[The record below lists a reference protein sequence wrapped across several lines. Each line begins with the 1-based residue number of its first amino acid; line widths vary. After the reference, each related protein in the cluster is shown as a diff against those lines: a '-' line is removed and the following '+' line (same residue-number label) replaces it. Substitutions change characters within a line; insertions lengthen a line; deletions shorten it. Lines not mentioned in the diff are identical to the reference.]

1 MMLTLTFLGGLALL
15 LLGADLLVRGASR
28 LALALGLTPIV
39 VGLTVVSIGTSAP
52 ELAISVGG
60 ALAGTPDL
68 ALGNIVGSNIAN
80 VLLIL
85 GLVAL
90 VTPLVVHRQ
99 LVWLDVP
106 LMIGAS
112 LLVFAMAVD
121 GRIARWEGGVL
132 VAAAIAYI
140 LFLVRMAR
148 RHPEQVPEDPHLGD
162 GDGDGDAEARP
173 GTLRQLLLMPVF
185 TFLILFA
192 FPAKPDDLR
201 MLAKVLVARLL
212 VQAATAIAGALG
224 LSDLVIGLTV
234 VAVGTSLPEIATS
247 LLSSLRGQRDLAVGN
262 IVGSNIFNLLLV
274 LGGTALVAS
283 DGIPVAA
290 TALRFD
296 LPVMT
301 AVAVACLPIFFVGH
315 CIRRWEGALFVGYY
329 LAYTAYLLMAASS
342 HDALDD
348 FRLVMQTVVMPLTLV
363 TLVVVTWRHLRA
375 RAAPPT
381 NTADGSP

>member
-1 MMLTLTFLGGLALL
+1 MLLALTFLGGLALL
-15 LLGADLLVRGASR
+15 LLGAELLVRGASR
-28 LALALGLTPIV
+28 LAIALGLAPII

-68 ALGNIVGSNIAN
+68 ALGNVVGSNIAN

-112 LLVFAMAVD
+112 LLVFGMAWD
-121 GRIARWEGGVL
+121 GVIAGWEGGVL
-132 VAAAIAYI
+132 LALAIAYI
-140 LFLVRMAR
+140 GFLVWTAR
-148 RHPEQVPEDPHLGD
+148 RHPEQVPEDPQLA
-162 GDGDGDAEARP
+162 DAGAATPAQPR
-173 GTLRQLLLMPVF
+173 TARQLLLM
-185 TFLILFA
+185 A
-192 FPAKPDDLR
+192 AG
-201 MLAKVLVARLL
+201 LALLVAGARLL
-212 VQAATAIAGALG
+212 VQAATAIGSALG

-247 LLSSLRGQRDLAVGN
+247 ILAAVRGQRDLAVGN

-274 LGGTALVAS
+274 LGATALVAG
-283 DGIPVAA
+283 DGIPVPAS
-290 TALRFD
+290 ALRFD

-301 AVAVACLPIFFVGH
+301 AVALACLPIFFTGH
-315 CIRRWEGALFVGYY
+315 CIRRWEGALFVAYY
-329 LAYTAYLLMAASS
+329 VAYTAYLLMAAAE
-342 HDALDD
+342 HDALAD
-348 FRLVMQTVVMPLTLV
+348 FRLAMLGVVIPLTVVTLA
-363 TLVVVTWRHLRA
+363 VVTFRTVRRRVA
-375 RAAPPT
+375 PEAADKEDCT
-381 NTADGSP
+381 

>member
-173 GTLRQLLLMPVF
+173 GTLRQLLLM
-185 TFLILFA
+185 A
-192 FPAKPDDLR
+192 AG
-201 MLAKVLVARLL
+201 LALLVAGARLL

-301 AVAVACLPIFFVGH
+301 AVAVACLPIFFVGL

-329 LAYTAYLLMAASS
+329 VAYTAYLLMAASS
-342 HDALDD
+342 HASLDD
-348 FRLVMQTVVMPLTLV
+348 FRLVMQAVVMPLTLV
-363 TLVVVTWRHLRA
+363 TLSVVTWRHVRS
-375 RAAPPT
+375 RAALPP
-381 NTADGSP
+381 NTPDGSP

>member
-1 MMLTLTFLGGLALL
+1 MLLLTLLGGLVLL
-15 LLGADLLVRGASR
+15 LLGAELLVRGASR
-28 LALALGLTPIV
+28 LALALGLAPIV

-112 LLVFAMAVD
+112 LLVFAMALD
-121 GRIARWEGGVL
+121 GRIARWEGAVL

-140 LFLVRMAR
+140 VFLVRMAQH
-148 RHPEQVPEDPHLGD
+148 HPEQVPEDPQLAGD
-162 GDGDGDAEARP
+162 DSGAGVEARP
-173 GTLRQLLLMPVF
+173 RTARQLLLMG
-185 TFLILFA
+185 A
-192 FPAKPDDLR
+192 G
-201 MLAKVLVARLL
+201 LALLVAGAHLL
-212 VQAATAIAGALG
+212 VHAATALAGELG
-224 LSDLVIGLTV
+224 LSELVIGLTV
-234 VAVGTSLPEIATS
+234 VAIGTSLPEIATS
-247 LLSSLRGQRDLAVGN
+247 LISALRGQRDLAVGN

-283 DGIPVAA
+283 DGIPVAV

-301 AVAVACLPIFFVGH
+301 VVAVACLPIFFVGH

-329 LAYTAYLLMAASS
+329 GAYTAYLLMAESS

-348 FRLVMQTVVMPLTLV
+348 FRLAMQTVVMPLTLL
-363 TLVVVTWRHLRA
+363 TLAVVTWRYLRLRA
-375 RAAPPT
+375 PTPPHT
-381 NTADGSP
+381 PDDPA

>member
-1 MMLTLTFLGGLALL
+1 MLLLTFLGGLALL

-68 ALGNIVGSNIAN
+68 ALGNIVGSNIATSPR
-80 VLLIL
+80 ISRT
-85 GLVAL
+85 LVAL

-112 LLVFAMAVD
+112 LLVFAMALD

-140 LFLVRMAR
+140 LFLVGMAR
-148 RHPEQVPEDPHLGD
+148 RHPEQVPEDPQLGEV
-162 GDGDGDAEARP
+162 DADTEARP
-173 GTLRQLLLMPVF
+173 GTLRQLLLM
-185 TFLILFA
+185 A
-192 FPAKPDDLR
+192 AG
-201 MLAKVLVARLL
+201 LALLVAGARLL

-234 VAVGTSLPEIATS
+234 VAIGTSLPEIATS

-274 LGGTALVAS
+274 LGGTALVAG
-283 DGIPVAA
+283 DGIPVAP

-329 LAYTAYLLMAASS
+329 VAYTAYLLMAASS
-342 HDALDD
+342 HASLDD
-348 FRLVMQTVVMPLTLV
+348 FRLVMQAVVMPLTLV
-363 TLVVVTWRHLRA
+363 TLSVVTWRHVRS
-375 RAAPPT
+375 RAALPP
-381 NTADGSP
+381 NTPDGSP

>member
-1 MMLTLTFLGGLALL
+1 MLLTLTFLGGLALL
-15 LLGADLLVRGASR
+15 LLGAELLVRGASK
-28 LALALGLTPIV
+28 LAIALGMAPII

-68 ALGNIVGSNIAN
+68 ALGNVVGSNIAN

-112 LLVFAMAVD
+112 VLVFAMAYD
-121 GRIARWEGGVL
+121 GSIARWEGGTLLAGAV
-132 VAAAIAYI
+132 AYI
-140 LFLVRMAR
+140 AFLVWTAR
-148 RHPEQVPEDPHLGD
+148 RHPEQVPEDPQLAAGD
-162 GDGDGDAEARP
+162 PGEATPPR
-173 GTLRQLLLMPVF
+173 TARQLLLV
-185 TFLILFA
+185 LAGLV
-192 FPAKPDDLR
+192 
-201 MLAKVLVARLL
+201 MLVAGARLL
-212 VQAATAIAGALG
+212 VQAATAIGSALG

-234 VAVGTSLPEIATS
+234 VAIGTSLPEIATS
-247 LLSSLRGQRDLAVGN
+247 VLAAVRGQRDLAVGN

-274 LGGTALVAS
+274 LGATALVAG
-283 DGIPVAA
+283 DGIPVPVS
-290 TALRFD
+290 ALRFD

-301 AVAVACLPIFFVGH
+301 AVAVACLPIFFTGH
-315 CIRRWEGALFVGYY
+315 CIRRWEGALFLAYY
-329 LAYTAYLLMAASS
+329 IAYTAYLLMAAAQ

-348 FRLVMQTVVMPLTLV
+348 FRLAMRGVVIPLTIV
-363 TLVVVTWRHLRA
+363 TLSVVTFRYMRLRLA
-375 RAAPPT
+375 PDAAEED
-381 NTADGSP
+381 ACS